1 MNMHL
6 SEIISDIL
14 EPIVET
20 LTDGDEVISTE
31 DLVAN
36 IENTNEENEGWHRNR
51 WWGNITED
59 MYEVCTDCEGSEDYV
74 YDKDNPE
81 LCKCFRFKKPSSTPP
96 QDVPLKAQLEQEE
109 VPLSVEEEF
118 SKFNLSEES
127 EKPPLPQDVPL
138 KAQLE
143 LEGVSLA
150 VQNTPPP
157 QDVSL
162 KAQLEQEGV
171 PLALR
176 TPNPPQDVPLKAQLE
191 LEEVPLTDQN
201 ESMKLEETTRTTIRF
216 MKLHRRAK
224 WEARMGWD
232 PNDKS
237 RIISSKDVN
246 PEDLQDFM
254 TPMIL
259 VGTDVESLYPN
270 LKVAEVSKRMKEAI
284 LESEM
289 KWEDID
295 YMEAA
300 RYVALNWDEVKCRK
314 SKLRKILPRR
324 RGKTGTRPGI
334 KGAGPR
340 GRLRGDQEQW
350 IFDPKAKLTDDI
362 KKELLATVVEIVTEQ
377 LFKHHYYTFGGQIY
391 HQQDGGPIG
400 LRGTCAVARVCMQIF
415 DSKWKRKLDEWRISR
430 KMNKRYM
437 DDTRTLLHAIKHG
450 WRGDKN
456 GLWFSLAWQ
465 EEDQKLSST
474 EITKRV
480 LLKSMD
486 GVENYLKF
494 TGETGEDF
502 EGGWL
507 PTLDTN
513 LKVTK
518 ENKVLF
524 KMYEKE
530 TCSKQTIHKK
540 SAMGE
545 NIKSQILSQDLIRI
559 LLNTSEDLSKEYR
572 EHVVDEYGKKILN
585 SGYTREQAI
594 RILVNGIKGYE
605 NKRRRRIKEG
615 RRLRTT
621 AKESRSG
628 RYRKKLLA
636 KSTWFKGKKDN
647 ADSNTISSGEQS
659 RNKKKN
665 KDEKEQVR
673 EQIKYKSVLFIE
685 NTEGGEF
692 LTRMK
697 ELTRGLSSSLGFGI
711 KIVERCGSSLRS
723 RFPLS
728 TLWEGNQCGRKDCTT
743 CTQGAEK
750 IPQCTKTSVVYE
762 NICQKCNKEA
772 GGKKELE
779 SVVEDSIYIGES
791 SRSIYERSKEHWE
804 DWRSR
809 SSKSHILKHQELAH
823 EGAEDPLFIMRTVR
837 FFRTALSRQV
847 GEAVRIMRRGGACSI
862 LNSKSEYD
870 RCKIP
875 RLVLEEEDEVEQKRQ
890 GERELQEDLD
900 SIEEH
905 AEAWGRIKFSEKQK
919 EDKQRWSDQEKTT
932 GTGKRRKNPDVP
944 EIQQKRSKRLKYDL
958 LGESWGEEE
967 QITSLEENKGDPYPS
982 SVICLNIP
990 QPSPNTMRMIRR
1002 SKQTQITDFI
1012 PGEPPE
1018 RDTIQSV
1025 EHFSVPKSKEKE
1037 SASHN
1042 IIVCDLFQKKD
1053 EVFEQITSEDN
1064 IIVCD
1069 LFQKNDQVFEQIT
1082 PEDEKENEEQQG
1094 RKEET
1099 DRTGPA
1105 IGELGVHNKVESGGN
1120 GTMAQART
1128 HPSLN
1133 IGSSELPKI
1142 LSRPPKGGEP
1152 LEGSK
1157 HEIVRRDK
1165 TPLALRNDPSLI
1177 EETNPGYPY
1186 VGPENEED
1194 GIPILGSVA
1203 DLGTTTINTSDNKKT
1218 KKTPEISVSVPAAP
1232 PIDRDRKLPL
1242 CIATKKGHCSQHGT
1256 KMTKNVITSKKWCD
1270 RGNGRGFGYKTMKTT
1285 KYICKSRLSSPMNTP
1300 DVKPDEE
1307 GSVSIDHQH
1316 VDKERGADKG
1326 EVVYGKIEVLE
1337 HSICSSDLE
1346 NIRKPT

>member
-1 MNMHL
+1 
-6 SEIISDIL
+6 
-14 EPIVET
+14 
-20 LTDGDEVISTE
+20 
-31 DLVAN
+31 
-36 IENTNEENEGWHRNR
+36 
-51 WWGNITED
+51 
-59 MYEVCTDCEGSEDYV
+59 
-74 YDKDNPE
+74 
-81 LCKCFRFKKPSSTPP
+81 
-96 QDVPLKAQLEQEE
+96 
-109 VPLSVEEEF
+109 
-118 SKFNLSEES
+118 
-127 EKPPLPQDVPL
+127 
-138 KAQLE
+138 
-143 LEGVSLA
+143 
-150 VQNTPPP
+150 
-157 QDVSL
+157 
-162 KAQLEQEGV
+162 
-171 PLALR
+171 
-176 TPNPPQDVPLKAQLE
+176 
-191 LEEVPLTDQN
+191 
-201 ESMKLEETTRTTIRF
+201 
-216 MKLHRRAK
+216 
-224 WEARMGWD
+224 MGWD

-254 TPMIL
+254 TPMVL

-284 LESEM
+284 LESEI

-300 RYVALNWDEVKCRK
+300 RYVALNWDEEKCRK

-324 RGKTGTRPGI
+324 RGRKGTRPGI

-450 WRGDKN
+450 WRGDEN

-480 LLKSMD
+480 LLKSME

-530 TCSKQTIHKK
+530 TCSRQTIHKK

-545 NIKSQILSQDLIRI
+545 NIKSQILSQDLIRR

-621 AKESRSG
+621 AKESRSE

-636 KSTWFKGKKDN
+636 KSTWFKRKKDN

-659 RNKKKN
+659 RKNKKS
-665 KDEKEQVR
+665 KDDKEQVK
-673 EQIKYKSVLFIE
+673 EQIEYKSVLFIE

-697 ELTRGLSSSLGFGI
+697 ELTRRLSSSLGFGI
-711 KIVERCGSSLRS
+711 KVVERCGSSLRS

-875 RLVLEEEDEVEQKRQ
+875 RLVLEEEDEGEHRRQ

-919 EDKQRWSDQEKTT
+919 EDKQRWSEQAKTT
-932 GTGKRRKNPDVP
+932 GTERRRKNHEVP
-944 EIQQKRSKRLKYDL
+944 EIQQRRSKKLKYDL

-967 QITSLEENKGDPYPS
+967 QKRTLEESKDDPYPS
-982 SVICLNIP
+982 SVICLDIP
-990 QPSPNTMRMIRR
+990 PPPPSPNTMRMIRR
-1002 SKQTQITDFI
+1002 SKQTQITDFM

-1018 RDTIQSV
+1018 RDTIPSV
-1025 EHFSVPKSKEKE
+1025 EHFSVPKSKKKE
-1037 SASHN
+1037 AVSRN

-1069 LFQKNDQVFEQIT
+1069 LFQKKDQVFEQIT
-1082 PEDEKENEEQQG
+1082 PEDENDEPGEEYDLARGVQEQQG

-1105 IGELGVHNKVESGGN
+1105 IGELGVHNTVESGGN

-1133 IGSSELPKI
+1133 RGSSELHKI

-1157 HEIVRRDK
+1157 HEIVRGDQ
-1165 TPLALRNDPSLI
+1165 THLALRNDPSSI

-1186 VGPENEED
+1186 VGPENEEED

-1203 DLGTTTINTSDNKKT
+1203 DLGTTTINTPDNKKT

-1256 KMTKNVITSKKWCD
+1256 KMIKNVITSKKWCD
-1270 RGNGRGFGYKTMKTT
+1270 RGNGRGYGYKTMKTT
-1285 KYICKSRLSSPMNTP
+1285 KYICKSRLSSPINTP

-1337 HSICSSDLE
+1337 HSICGSDLE
-1346 NIRKPT
+1346 NIKETYLTD